1 MDKEITYKIRKMK
14 TKEQIVDEILTRGVI
29 AEILPGREKFRQRL
43 LSEDPMKIYIGVD
56 PTSLSLHLSHA
67 KNFMLLEEFRKLG
80 HEVYVLFG
88 SFTAQI
94 GDPTDKSVARKQL
107 TLAEV
112 MENVKEWT
120 KQIKPLMDFDT
131 TENAPRIVYNHEWL
145 SKLNMQDV
153 IRLASNFTVQ
163 QMLERDMFE
172 KRMKEEKPI
181 YLHEFL
187 YPLMQ
192 GYDSVALNVEAE
204 LCGTDQIFNA
214 LVGRTLQ
221 SRINKTEKFVIAVN
235 LMENPTTGELMSK
248 SNGTG
253 IFLNFSPADMFG
265 AIMSQ
270 PDEMIKVF
278 FVNNTRLPLDE
289 IEIILKNSNPRDAKI
304 GVAFEIVSIFHGKK
318 IAQEAQEYF
327 VKTISNKE
335 TPTEVA
341 EFKVESNEIKLTELL
356 VASDNATSI
365 GDARRKIEQGGV
377 SVEGAK
383 ILDSN
388 FVVDSS
394 FDGKV
399 FKIGKLG
406 WVRVKF

>member
-1 MDKEITYKIRKMK
+1 MK

-29 AEILPGREKFRQRL
+29 AEILPSREKFRQRL

-80 HEVYVLFG
+80 HEVFVLFG

-107 TLAEV
+107 TQDEV
-112 MENVKEWT
+112 MDNVKEWT
-120 KQIKPLMDFDT
+120 KQIKPLMDFDA

-192 GYDSVALNVEAE
+192 GYDSVALNVDAE

-270 PDEMIKVF
+270 PDEMINVF

-289 IEIILKNSNPRDAKI
+289 IETILKNSNPRDAKI
-304 GVAFEIVSIFHGKK
+304 RVAFEIVNIFHGKE
-318 IAQEAQEYF
+318 IAQEAQEHF

-356 VASDNATSI
+356 VASGNATSI

-377 SVEGAK
+377 NVEGEK
-383 ILDSN
+383 ILDPN
-388 FVVDSS
+388 FLVDAA
-394 FDGKV
+394 FDNKV

-406 WVRVKF
+406 WVKIIR

>member
-1 MDKEITYKIRKMK
+1 MK

-289 IEIILKNSNPRDAKI
+289 IEIILKNSNTRDAKI
-304 GVAFEIVSIFHGKK
+304 GVAFEIVSIFHGKE
-318 IAQEAQEYF
+318 IAQQAQEYF
-327 VKTISNKE
+327 IKTISNKE
-335 TPTEVA
+335 VPTEVA
-341 EFKVESNEIKLTELL
+341 EFKVETKEIKLGQLL
-356 VASDNATSI
+356 VASGNAASL
-365 GDARRKIEQGGV
+365 GDARRKVEQGGV
-377 SVEGAK
+377 SVAGEK
-383 ILDSN
+383 ILEPNLLLD
-388 FVVDSS
+388 DS

-406 WVRVKF
+406 WVKIRF

>member
-1 MDKEITYKIRKMK
+1 MK
-14 TKEQIVDEILTRGVI
+14 TKEQIVDEILARGVI
-29 AEILPGREKFRQRL
+29 AEILPGKEKFRQRL

-107 TLAEV
+107 TEDEV
-112 MENVKEWT
+112 MDNVKEWT

-131 TENAPRIVYNHEWL
+131 TENPPHIVYNHEWL
-145 SKLNMQDV
+145 SKLTMEEV
-153 IRLASNFTVQ
+153 ISLASNFTVQ

-270 PDEMIKVF
+270 PDEMINVF

-289 IEIILKNSNPRDAKI
+289 IETILKNSNPRDAKI
-304 GVAFEIVSIFHGKK
+304 RVAFEIVSIFHGSE
-318 IAQEAQEYF
+318 IAKESQEHF

-356 VASDNATSI
+356 VASGNATSTS
-365 GDARRKIEQGGV
+365 DARRKIEQGGV
-377 SVEGAK
+377 SVDGEK
-383 ILDSN
+383 ILDPN
-388 FVVDSS
+388 FIVDSS
-394 FDGKV
+394 FDNKV
-399 FKIGKLG
+399 FKIGKFG